1 MDAAFVLLN
10 RQRWAVRMAA
20 QRLSKLKIIPRHE
33 AWILHHRERVVMKKL
48 KVLSALSLLVTAGA
62 ANAEVSGSMGIASSY
77 LWRGFDLGPGTP
89 AVSGDLHY
97 SNSGF
102 YGGIW
107 GSSGDTVN
115 GTEYDLYAGWG
126 GSLGPVAL
134 DVSYWTYNYPTIKL
148 RPGNLSELVT
158 SVGVGPISAF
168 LLYNINSPGLNR
180 DGDPGNGD
188 YQYYGLKAKAGA
200 FTFVLGHHNQGGFDN
215 ASAQALRATGV
226 TVTKNLT
233 HADVSYAYNDNL
245 SFTVSV
251 PVDVA
256 SGYDKPADPTFV
268 ASYSVPFGK

>member
-1 MDAAFVLLN
+1 
-10 RQRWAVRMAA
+10 
-20 QRLSKLKIIPRHE
+20 
-33 AWILHHRERVVMKKL
+33 MKKL
-48 KVLSALSLLVTAGA
+48 KVLSALSLLAVAGA
-62 ANAEVSGSMGIASSY
+62 ANAEISGSMGIASTY

-107 GSSGDTVN
+107 GSSGDTTN

-134 DVSYWTYNYPTIKL
+134 DVSYWTYSYPTIKL
-148 RPGNLSELVT
+148 RPGNLSEAV
-158 SVGVGPISAF
+158 ISAGIGPVSVF
-168 LLYNINSPGLNR
+168 LLHNINAP
-180 DGDPGNGD
+180 
-188 YQYYGLKAKAGA
+188 GLKANGDNPDGDYSYYGAKYKLSA
-200 FTFVLGHHNQGGFDN
+200 FTFVVGHHNDQGM
-215 ASAQALRATGV
+215 
-226 TVTKNLT
+226 KLT

-256 SGYDKPADPTFV
+256 EGYDKPADPTFV
-268 ASYSVPFGK
+268 ASYTVPFGK